1 MKSKLYLLVI
11 LLIIFMPVK
20 IFAMEYIA
28 EITGSDVIYS
38 KSDNEN
44 INQRMKSSISIDVSN
59 LYNISYLELYVTY
72 DTNLVGINTCSTFNF
87 IATGCDITRDKKI
100 YYIYKDSLYDS
111 NKHMFN
117 ISFMYNDNTPKSGN
131 TKIDVTIKNAK
142 DKDGNSVII
151 KPISKEMKFAEPIFK
166 IKKTE

>member
-59 LYNISYLELYVTY
+59 LYNISYLELT
-72 DTNLVGINTCSTFNF
+72 
-87 IATGCDITRDKKI
+87 
-100 YYIYKDSLYDS
+100 S
-111 NKHMFN
+111 NKKRCAAHKL
-117 ISFMYNDNTPKSGN
+117 YQ
-131 TKIDVTIKNAK
+131 KN
-142 DKDGNSVII
+142 N
-151 KPISKEMKFAEPIFK
+151 FK
-166 IKKTE
+166 IIETDLFRKEIN